1 MPPWLNLLNSILDTG
16 PSHWKASCSTFIFSP
31 CAITWF
37 AHFLRRYVRVKSFC
51 EDTSELISIQICRV
65 AYEVMQQRVI
75 DGAWR
80 VQPLDDVY
88 YFGGQNA
95 HNQRAV
101 ISHKALWP
109 NEFSFDRGDT
119 IGTEGNHWDGF
130 SKGSDKTNGQS
141 GLYPTY
147 KVEEIVNVAKMY
159 SYPEVRA
166 QDEKI

>member
-1 MPPWLNLLNSILDTG
+1 
-16 PSHWKASCSTFIFSP
+16 
-31 CAITWF
+31 
-37 AHFLRRYVRVKSFC
+37 
-51 EDTSELISIQICRV
+51 
-65 AYEVMQQRVI
+65 MQQRVI

-101 ISHKALWP
+101 ISHKAILP
-109 NEFSFDRGDT
+109 NEFSFQRGDL

-130 SKGSDKTNGQS
+130 SKGSDKTTGVS

-147 KVEEIVNVAKMY
+147 KTEEIVSIAHMHT
-159 SYPEVRA
+159 YPDIEIKV
-166 QDEKI
+166 QEQ